1 MSQFKADE
9 QQDVIDFLT
18 ADHQDMLDLIGE
30 IQQATTAEQRRDTAD
45 TVIAEIMRH
54 AVAEEMHVYPAM
66 EKYLPNGAE
75 EVEHDKQE
83 HDELVEVMKK
93 LEDVDADTEEFM
105 SLVGELGS
113 QLRHHVEDEE
123 QDQFPGLWK
132 HIPADVRI
140 ELGQKVEK
148 AKSIATTRPHPN
160 APHSELF
167 HKTVGPGV
175 GMVDRLR
182 DKLTGRTTDKD

>member
-1 MSQFKADE
+1 MTTQDTAQE
-9 QQDVIDFLT
+9 QDVVDILN
-18 ADHQDMLDLIGE
+18 ADHQDMLDLIGQ
-30 IQQATTAEQRRDTAD
+30 IQQATTAEQRRDTVD

-66 EKYLPNGAE
+66 EEYLPNGSE

-83 HDELVEVMKK
+83 HDELVDVMKK
-93 LEDVDADTEEFM
+93 LEDVEADTQQFM
-105 SLVGELGS
+105 SLVSELEA

-123 QDQFPGLWK
+123 QEQFPGLRK
-132 HIPADVRI
+132 HIPADELK
-140 ELGQKVEK
+140 ELGRKVEK
-148 AKSIATTRPHPN
+148 AKSIAPTRPHPN

-175 GMVDRLR
+175 GLVDRLR
-182 DKLTGRTTDKD
+182 DKLTARHTEKD

>member
-66 EKYLPNGAE
+66 EEYLPNGAE

-93 LEDVDADTEEFM
+93 LEDVDADTQQFM
-105 SLVGELGS
+105 SLVSELEA

-123 QDQFPGLWK
+123 QVQFPGLRK
-132 HIPADVRI
+132 NITVDELLELVRQYV
-140 ELGQKVEK
+140 LV
-148 AKSIATTRPHPN
+148 
-160 APHSELF
+160 
-167 HKTVGPGV
+167 
-175 GMVDRLR
+175 
-182 DKLTGRTTDKD
+182 